1 LLYLLKS
8 NNKRSLGKKK
18 KGTGLKKTRDSP
30 LFWVRFKRP
39 QAFYIMQKTLIKLME
54 NEVRLFPLMTAVP
67 LGVTVE
73 SLQQRNSD
81 LFFRVSATA
90 DLI

>member
-1 LLYLLKS
+1 
-8 NNKRSLGKKK
+8 
-18 KGTGLKKTRDSP
+18 
-30 LFWVRFKRP
+30 
-39 QAFYIMQKTLIKLME
+39 ME

-81 LFFRVSATA
+81 FFFLYVFLQQ
-90 DLI
+90 LI

>member
-1 LLYLLKS
+1 M
-8 NNKRSLGKKK
+8 GKKQENR
-18 KGTGLKKTRDSP
+18 GFFL
-30 LFWVRFKRP
+30 VRFKRP

-73 SLQQRNSD
+73 SL
-81 LFFRVSATA
+81 
-90 DLI
+90 